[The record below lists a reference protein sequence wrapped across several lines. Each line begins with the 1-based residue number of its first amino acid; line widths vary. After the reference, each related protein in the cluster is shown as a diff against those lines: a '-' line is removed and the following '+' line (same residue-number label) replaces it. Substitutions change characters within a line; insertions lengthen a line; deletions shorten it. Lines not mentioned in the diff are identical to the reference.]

1 MPAYVLSTMTIHDP
15 KTYKRY
21 TDVTPPIVKRHG
33 GKFLTRGDPVTTA
46 EGEEFTERLVLIEF
60 PDRAH
65 AEAFYA
71 DPDYQAAS
79 KHRRAGAKNCRII
92 IQEARP
98 NTENPDPML

>member
-1 MPAYVLSTMTIHDP
+1 MPAYVISTMTIHDP

-33 GKFLTRGDPVTTA
+33 GRFLTRGDTVTTA
-46 EGEEFTERLVLIEF
+46 EGEPFTGRMVIIEF

-65 AEAFYA
+65 AEAFYN

-79 KHRRAGAKNCRII
+79 KYRRAASTSRLV
-92 IQEARP
+92 IQEARG
-98 NTENPDPML
+98 NTKDPDPML